1 MNKYKF
7 YTPVLVRYMDLDP
20 QWHVNNSRFLSFLE
34 TARMQYLIELKL
46 WDGFD
51 FFKLGLIVARVELD
65 YLAPIKLE
73 QSIRVGAR
81 VTRMGNKSMDF
92 DYQIED
98 SDTGQVMATGLTPM
112 VCYDYYKSVS
122 IPIPDDWRK
131 KIAAYEGIPEYTT
144 PK

>member
-1 MNKYKF
+1 MTPFKF
-7 YTPVLVRYMDLDP
+7 YTPVLIRYMDLDP

-46 WDGFD
+46 WDGID

-65 YLAPIKLE
+65 YLAPIKLG

-81 VTRMGNKSMDF
+81 VSRMGSKSMDF

-98 SDTGQVMATGLTPM
+98 AQTGRVMATGLTPM
-112 VCYDYYKSVS
+112 VCYDYHKSVS
-122 IPIPDDWRK
+122 IPVPDEWRK
-131 KIAAYEGIPEYTT
+131 IISAYEGIPAFE
-144 PK
+144 PKK

>member
-1 MNKYKF
+1 MTPFKF
-7 YTPVLVRYMDLDP
+7 YTPVLIRYMDLDP

-46 WDGFD
+46 WDGVD

-65 YLAPIKLE
+65 YLAPIKLG

-81 VTRMGNKSMDF
+81 VSRMGSKSMDF

-98 SDTGQVMATGLTPM
+98 AQTGQVMATGLTPM
-112 VCYDYYKSVS
+112 VCYDYHKSVS
-122 IPIPDDWRK
+122 IPVPDEWRK
-131 KIAAYEGIPEYTT
+131 IISAYEGIPAFE
-144 PK
+144 PKK